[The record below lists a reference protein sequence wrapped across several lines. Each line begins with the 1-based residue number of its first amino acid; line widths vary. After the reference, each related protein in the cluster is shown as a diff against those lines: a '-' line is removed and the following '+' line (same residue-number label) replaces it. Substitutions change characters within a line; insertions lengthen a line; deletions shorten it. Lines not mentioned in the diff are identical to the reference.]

1 MQYVHQFFL
10 QFYKP
15 KSIPKVMPI
24 GTYIPLQFLAGTM
37 LPATFVVLAQL
48 AGPGGPGPQDAWS
61 VLGAMVASFIV
72 VHRESRGGTLSLWK
86 TPTLSSFI
94 ASVFVGSIGPG
105 VIINTV
111 LPFFFDG
118 FVTKYSALI
127 TWHGWAALGLIFGLS
142 GWWIVKGWMSI
153 SRKIPDTMEA
163 EAARRFGIPK
173 ERNPDW
179 IDPKDS

>member
-1 MQYVHQFFL
+1 
-10 QFYKP
+10 
-15 KSIPKVMPI
+15 MPI
-24 GTYIPLQFLAGTM
+24 GTYISLQLLLGTM
-37 LPATFVVLAQL
+37 IPGVFVVLAQL
-48 AGPGGPGPQDAWS
+48 AAPGGPGPQDAWS

-72 VHRESRGGTLSLWK
+72 VHRESRGGVHRESRGGVLSLWK

-105 VIINTV
+105 VTINTI

-118 FVTKYSALI
+118 FATKNAALI
-127 TWHGWAALGLIFGLS
+127 TWHGWATLGLVYGLS

-179 IDPKDS
+179 IDPKE

>member
-1 MQYVHQFFL
+1 
-10 QFYKP
+10 
-15 KSIPKVMPI
+15 MPI
-24 GTYIPLQFLAGTM
+24 GTYISLQFIVGTM

-72 VHRESRGGTLSLWK
+72 VHRESRGGTISLWK

-105 VIINTV
+105 VVINTI
-111 LPFFFDG
+111 LPFLFDG

-127 TWHGWAALGLIFGLS
+127 TWHGWASLGLVFGLS
-142 GWWIVKGWMSI
+142 GWWIVKGLMSI

-173 ERNPDW
+173 EKNPVWD
-179 IDPKDS
+179 DPGNPKDS

>member
-1 MQYVHQFFL
+1 
-10 QFYKP
+10 
-15 KSIPKVMPI
+15 MPI
-24 GTYIPLQFLAGTM
+24 GTYISLQLLLGTM
-37 LPATFVVLAQL
+37 IPGVFVVLAQL
-48 AGPGGPGPQDAWS
+48 AAPGGPGPQDAWS

-72 VHRESRGGTLSLWK
+72 VHRESRGVVLSLWK
-86 TPTLSSFI
+86 TSTLSSFI

-105 VIINTV
+105 VTINTV

-118 FVTKYSALI
+118 FITTYSQLI
-127 TWHGWAALGLIFGLS
+127 TWHGWATLGLVYGLS

-179 IDPKDS
+179 IDPKE